1 MSNTEK
7 EPVWMQYIT
16 ERDRKVLDASGY
28 GANMG
33 FGQRPALMIVDVSTN
48 FVGGE
53 PAPILESIK
62 RWRNSCGEEG
72 WAAVKVIRKLIDACH
87 ARELPVFYS
96 TNTRRP
102 DGFDAGSWRWK
113 NSRELE
119 DVEEDILSNEIVAE
133 IAPAPQDVVVL
144 KTKPSAFYGTP
155 LNSFLIDLKVD
166 SLLVVGVSTS
176 GCVRATVIDAFS
188 NNYRVAVVAEGCFD
202 RVEVSHAIN
211 LCDMHA
217 KYADVVSLKETLAFI
232 NTLPKGLFTLPRG
245 AAPRKTVK
253 ALKA

>member
-1 MSNTEK
+1 MSDAAK
-7 EPVWMQYIT
+7 EPVWMQYMT
-16 ERDRKVLDASGY
+16 PRDKEVLKASGY
-28 GANMG
+28 GAHMG
-33 FGQRPALMIVDVSTN
+33 YGKRPALMIVDVSYN
-48 FVGGE
+48 FVGE
-53 PAPILESIK
+53 KPLPMLESIK

-72 WAAVKVIRKLIDACH
+72 WAAIKVIRRLLDACH
-87 ARELPVFYS
+87 GRGLPVFYS

-119 DVEEDILSNEIVAE
+119 NTEAEIGGNEIVAD
-133 IAPAPQDVVVL
+133 IAPSPQDVVLL

-155 LNSFLIDLKVD
+155 FNSFLVDLKVD
-166 SLLVVGVSTS
+166 SLIVVGVSTS

-217 KYADVVSLKETLAFI
+217 KYADVVGVEEALAFI
-232 NTLPKGLFTLPRG
+232 QSLPQGLFDLPG
-245 AAPRKTVK
+245 GLAAPKR
-253 ALKA
+253 AAA

>member
-1 MSNTEK
+1 MA
-7 EPVWMQYIT
+7 VWDDVLPDI
-16 ERDRKVLDASGY
+16 DRQVFEAAGWGKDAGY
-28 GANMG
+28 GE
-33 FGQRPALMIVDVSTN
+33 RPVLLVVDVIYN
-48 FVGGE
+48 FVGDKPE
-53 PAPILESIK
+53 PILESIK

-72 WAAVKVIRKLIDACH
+72 WAAIKVIRRLLDACH
-87 ARELPVFYS
+87 ERGLPVFYS

-119 DVEEDILSNEIVAE
+119 DTEAEIGGNEIVAD
-133 IAPAPQDVVVL
+133 IAPSPQDVVLL

-155 LNSFLIDLKVD
+155 FNSFLVDLKVD
-166 SLLVVGVSTS
+166 SLIVVGVATS

-188 NNYRVAVVAEGCFD
+188 NNYRVAVVGEGCFD

-217 KYADVVSLKETLAFI
+217 KYADVVGVEEALAFI
-232 NTLPKGLFTLPRG
+232 GSLPKGMFELPGGLATPKRTAG
-245 AAPRKTVK
+245 
-253 ALKA
+253 

>member
-1 MSNTEK
+1 MTEAGK
-7 EPVWMQYIT
+7 EPLWMQYMSA
-16 ERDRKVLDASGY
+16 RDKAVLEASGY

-33 FGQRPALMIVDVSTN
+33 FGKRPALMIVDVSYN
-48 FVGGE
+48 FVGAE

-72 WAAVKVIRKLIDACH
+72 WAAIKVIRRLLDACH
-87 ARELPVFYS
+87 ERELPVFYS

-119 DVEEDILSNEIVAE
+119 DTEAEIGGNEIVAD
-133 IAPAPQDVVVL
+133 IAPSPQDVVLL

-155 LNSFLIDLKVD
+155 FNSFLVDLKVD
-166 SLLVVGVSTS
+166 SLIVVGVSTS

-188 NNYRVAVVAEGCFD
+188 NNYRVAVVGEGCFD
-202 RVEVSHAIN
+202 RVELSHAIN

-217 KYADVVSLKETLAFI
+217 KYADVVGVEEALAFI
-232 NTLPKGLFTLPRG
+232 GSLPKGMFEIPGGLATAKR
-245 AAPRKTVK
+245 TVG
-253 ALKA
+253 